1 MSNKETARLASGL
14 CREYGKRRGQA
25 VAWDMYQVS
34 AMTRGELYRVLRYIK
49 NM

>member
-1 MSNKETARLASGL
+1 MTAKETSRLATGL
-14 CREYGKRRGQA
+14 CREYGKRRGTA
-25 VAWDMYQVS
+25 VAWDMYRVS